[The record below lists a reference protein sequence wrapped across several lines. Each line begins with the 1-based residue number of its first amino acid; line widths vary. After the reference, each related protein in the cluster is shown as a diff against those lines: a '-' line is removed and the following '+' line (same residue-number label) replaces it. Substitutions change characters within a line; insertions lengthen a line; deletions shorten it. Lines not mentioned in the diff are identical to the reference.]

1 MPFNLS
7 SPSRRNFLK
16 LGSLASLGTLSV
28 PLWAGPQEKAVG
40 SLPSDLVLVFQGDSI
55 TDAGRNRGRYYAND
69 TYGMGNGYVYQVVA
83 EILAR
88 NPGQKIRCY
97 NRGISGNKVH
107 QLAKR
112 WEEDCL
118 QLKPQV
124 LSLLIG
130 VNDYWH
136 TLSHNY
142 KGTPEIFDQDL
153 RALLDRTKTQY
164 PQLKVILGE
173 PFAVKGGTALTPAW
187 KDDFPVYQEMVRNIA
202 QDLNASFVP
211 YQQVFDDALKLAPAD
226 YWCPDGVHPSA
237 AGCYLMKDA
246 WIKVFNQLW

>member
-1 MPFNLS
+1 
-7 SPSRRNFLK
+7 
-16 LGSLASLGTLSV
+16 
-28 PLWAGPQEKAVG
+28 
-40 SLPSDLVLVFQGDSI
+40 
-55 TDAGRNRGRYYAND
+55 
-69 TYGMGNGYVYQVVA
+69 MGNGYVYQIVA

-97 NRGISGNKVH
+97 NRGISGNKVY

-142 KGTPEIFDQDL
+142 QGTPELFDQDL
-153 RALLDRTKTQY
+153 RALLGHSKTQY
-164 PQLKVILGE
+164 PHLKIILGE

-187 KDDFPVYQEMVRNIA
+187 NDDFPVYQEMVRNIA

-211 YQQVFDDALKLAPAD
+211 YQQVFDEALELAPAD

-237 AGCYLMKDA
+237 AGSYLMKDA